1 MTQELSHC
9 SVAELSS
16 LLARKEISAVELA
29 QMYLNRIDQH
39 RDLNAFLDVRPETT
53 LAQARQADEFIA
65 KGEATA
71 LTGIVLL
78 PTKTYLSLRNGLR
91 LRQAKCLTGI

>member
-29 QMYLNRIDQH
+29 QMYLNRIDQ
-39 RDLNAFLDVRPETT
+39 
-53 LAQARQADEFIA
+53 IS
-65 KGEATA
+65 
-71 LTGIVLL
+71 IV
-78 PTKTYLSLRNGLR
+78 
-91 LRQAKCLTGI
+91 I